1 MLSIENQIA
10 AVQGILKDG
19 YYRESDATLI
29 ESILSSLERLR
40 DAEAQEPPRAAI
52 EKILDEVM
60 GLAVS
65 NGADSRSMPDEYV
78 EVAARLCDIPPQSKP
93 AIPEGFALVPIEPT
107 DKQQSDAAFNLC
119 AEFGP
124 EFTAKNEAFALA
136 VYRELVAAARG
147 GE

>member
-52 EKILDEVM
+52 GKILDEVM
-60 GLAVS
+60 DLAVS
-65 NGADSRSMPDEYV
+65 NGADGRSMPDEYV
-78 EVAARLCDIPPQSKP
+78 EVAAWLCDIPTRPKST
-93 AIPEGFALVPIEPT
+93 IPEGMALVPIEPIEEILNVLY
-107 DKQQSDAAFNLC
+107 DCPKFDADDDHLRATW
-119 AEFGP
+119 G
-124 EFTAKNEAFALA
+124 K
-136 VYRELVAAARG
+136 VIAAAQVKL
-147 GE
+147 